1 MMVFVM
7 SVDDGADDDDGADVR
22 DNIDDVGGDCGEK

>member
-1 MMVFVM
+1 MISMMVFVM
-7 SVDDGADDDDGADVR
+7 SVDDGADVR